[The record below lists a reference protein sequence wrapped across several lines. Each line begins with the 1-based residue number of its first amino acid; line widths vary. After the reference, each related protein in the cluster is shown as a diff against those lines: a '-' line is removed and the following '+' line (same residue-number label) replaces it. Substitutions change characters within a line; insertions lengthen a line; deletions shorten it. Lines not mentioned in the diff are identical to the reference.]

1 MPKDLKRART
11 ITVLAGALA
20 TSVVALS
27 ACAGGGAQGVAATV
41 TVTVPTTQ
49 MPDTPQPST
58 EGPAIDPDASTTATA
73 GPLPPEAAGTTLKL
87 ANFFNVDETWTESR
101 YDIADRRQEQGIG
114 RRIDQCYSQNAP
126 FLELRLANNFN
137 TLKFEVGQSNASEGS
152 DQILIVDVSGNNE
165 QLDIRRV
172 PFNKVQAFVIKVSGV
187 NALRISF
194 YLDSQAD
201 RCGRE
206 SVEAVLHDAVVN

>member
-11 ITVLAGALA
+11 ITVLACALA
-20 TSVVALS
+20 TTVVALS
-27 ACAGGGAQGVAATV
+27 ACGEAGAQGIAATV
-41 TVTVPTTQ
+41 TVTVPANQVSDTSQTPTEESTTD
-49 MPDTPQPST
+49 PDTS
-58 EGPAIDPDASTTATA
+58 ATATA

-87 ANFFNVDETWTESR
+87 ANFFNVDQSWTESR

-114 RRIDQCYSQNAP
+114 RLVDQCYPQNAP

-137 TLKFEVGQSNASEGS
+137 TLKFEVGQSNASQGS

-165 QLDIRRV
+165 QIDIRRV
-172 PFNKVQAFVIKVSGV
+172 PFNKVQAFDIKVSGV

-201 RCGRE
+201 GCGRE
-206 SVEAVLHDAVVN
+206 SVEAVLHNAVVN